1 MALSRRV
8 VETLLDLVEIKL
20 SCMEVHDREDTR
32 EATCLEACRDELK
45 VLISG
50 GTPATNGAEVAG
62 FAKRTK
68 GRRRALA

>member
-32 EATCLEACRDELK
+32 EATCLEACRKELQD
-45 VLISG
+45 LLSG
-50 GTPATNGAEVAG
+50 GTASASAAT
-62 FAKRTK
+62 FTKR
-68 GRRRALA
+68 GRGRTRAAV

>member
-45 VLISG
+45 TLISG
-50 GTPATNGAEVAG
+50 GAPAANGAEVAS

-68 GRRRALA
+68 GRRRALI